1 MNLWNDERKI
11 PKISINVKIKV
22 KTDTPEEFAA
32 WNSVF
37 GYIMKKPRTKLEF
50 ITVNSLRKLPLHEL
64 TVEDLKRYLSEED
77 YTQLLKIEGIF
88 NYKLTNDIKAFI
100 LAVLR
105 LPIKN
110 IEELLN
116 VKSNAI

>member
-37 GYIMKKPRTKLEF
+37 GYIMK
-50 ITVNSLRKLPLHEL
+50 
-64 TVEDLKRYLSEED
+64 
-77 YTQLLKIEGIF
+77 
-88 NYKLTNDIKAFI
+88 
-100 LAVLR
+100 
-105 LPIKN
+105 
-110 IEELLN
+110 
-116 VKSNAI
+116 

>member
-1 MNLWNDERKI
+1 
-11 PKISINVKIKV
+11 
-22 KTDTPEEFAA
+22 
-32 WNSVF
+32 
-37 GYIMKKPRTKLEF
+37 
-50 ITVNSLRKLPLHEL
+50 
-64 TVEDLKRYLSEED
+64 
-77 YTQLLKIEGIF
+77 LLKIEGIF